1 VINES
6 QLIER
11 ISGLPDDDLLRI
23 IQADPSQ
30 YRFDARVYAKA
41 ELNKRGVAFSETDI
55 DRDIR
60 VSNAKSASRLPHKIF
75 VKLTSRVATFTFG
88 FVGGLILFVITNYRT
103 VQYPVFLDG
112 VGHAGWPFQF
122 YTFGGWAGMSIIEWP
137 YLLADILIALL
148 IAICIGLAFAWV
160 IGFVKSSLAE

>member
-1 VINES
+1 MIDKS

-30 YRFDARVYAKA
+30 YRVDARVYAKA
-41 ELNKRGVAFSETDI
+41 EMNKRGVVFDETDM
-55 DRDIR
+55 DCAN
-60 VSNAKSASRLPHKIF
+60 SAAKSASGLPHTILSR
-75 VKLTSRVATFTFG
+75 LTSRASTFSFG
-88 FVGGLILFVITNYRT
+88 FVGSLILFVIVNYRT
-103 VQYPVFLDG
+103 VQYPVFIDG
-112 VGHAGWPFQF
+112 DGHAGWPFQF

-148 IAICIGLAFAWV
+148 IAICIGLTFAWV